1 MTFFSV
7 LVLSCQIIS
16 VLFECW
22 DHVFFVVE
30 AMVDKI

>member
-7 LVLSCQIIS
+7 LVLSCQIS
-16 VLFECW
+16 SALFECW
-22 DHVFFVVE
+22 DDFFFVVE